1 MKNKKIVLLLL
12 LTFVGTIIL
21 GIIVNKNKV
30 LILKRLVP
38 AKYKNENNTYASQSI
53 GCMENGTEE
62 TTKAQPDKT
71 LRIEGFVS
79 DIKADVIEVTK
90 KDGEKI
96 NVKMERGVEVVISD

>member
-1 MKNKKIVLLLL
+1 
-12 LTFVGTIIL
+12 
-21 GIIVNKNKV
+21 
-30 LILKRLVP
+30 
-38 AKYKNENNTYASQSI
+38 
-53 GCMENGTEE
+53 MENGTEE

-96 NVKMERGVEVVISD
+96 NVKIERGVEVIISD